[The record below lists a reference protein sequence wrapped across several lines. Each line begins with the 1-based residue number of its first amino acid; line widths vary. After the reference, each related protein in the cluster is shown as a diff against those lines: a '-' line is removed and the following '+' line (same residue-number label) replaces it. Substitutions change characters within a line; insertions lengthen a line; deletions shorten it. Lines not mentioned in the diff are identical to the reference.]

1 MLYPQKISAKK
12 CNFIKRLLIVITVL
26 ISIILIIIN
35 KLTTPKIP
43 WAALS
48 IAGMIYI
55 WVTAIYSINRNT
67 NIASHVLVQIII
79 ISILVVYID
88 YTLGFKRW
96 SINIAIPILIMTA
109 NVAMLVLTIV
119 SHKKYI
125 KYAIY
130 QLIIFLLSIV
140 PIFIIINSGVQKN
153 ILNII
158 AVSIATLSFFVCI
171 ILCGKDMKE
180 EIIRKFHT

>member
-109 NVAMLVLTIV
+109 NVA
-119 SHKKYI
+119 
-125 KYAIY
+125 
-130 QLIIFLLSIV
+130 SIDYCK
-140 PIFIIINSGVQKN
+140 S
-153 ILNII
+153 
-158 AVSIATLSFFVCI
+158 
-171 ILCGKDMKE
+171 
-180 EIIRKFHT
+180 